1 MEILKAILFGIVEGV
16 TEWLPISS
24 TGHLIL
30 LNEWVKFNLD
40 PAREAAFME
49 FYDIVIQLAAIL
61 AVVVIYW
68 KVLWPFGIAKQNH
81 GDGPR
86 GSEEKNHEVR
96 PHGSARSKKKNRDEQ
111 VWKLFGNV
119 VVKQKIFWMWV
130 KIVIACIPGVLYGLL
145 LDELVEKVTAP
156 YKAIIVAVMLIL
168 VGILFIII
176 ETKHKGVRPKI
187 KTIPD
192 LTWQIALAI
201 GFCQLIAAA
210 LPGTS
215 RSGAT
220 IIAGLMLGLSRQV
233 AANFTFF
240 LAIPTMAGASLVKL
254 LKFLGKGMS
263 FTGPEI
269 TILIVT
275 SVTAFL
281 VSLVAIQFLTLYIG
295 KNKDFKPFGWYRIVL
310 GALVLLYFIVLK

>member
-68 KVLWPFGIAKQNH
+68 KVLWPFGIAKK
-81 GDGPR
+81 GLAKPDAAAK
-86 GSEEKNHEVR
+86 S
-96 PHGSARSKKKNRDEQ
+96 SKKKNRDEQ

-254 LKFLGKGMS
+254 LKFLGNGMT
-263 FTGPEI
+263 FTGPEL

-310 GALVLLYFIVLK
+310 GALVLIYFIVLK

>member
-30 LNEWVKFNLD
+30 LNEWVKFHLD
-40 PAREAAFME
+40 PEREAAFME

-61 AVVVIYW
+61 AVVIIYW
-68 KVLWPFGIAKQNH
+68 KVLWPFGIAKA
-81 GDGPR
+81 GAA
-86 GSEEKNHEVR
+86 SEASK
-96 PHGSARSKKKNRDEQ
+96 GKKKSRDEQ

-145 LDELVEKVTAP
+145 LDELVENLTAP
-156 YKAIIVAVMLIL
+156 YKPIIVAVMLIL

-176 ETKHKGVRPKI
+176 ETKHKGVKPKI
-187 KTIPD
+187 KTIPN

-254 LKFLGKGMS
+254 LKFLGAGMT
-263 FTGPEI
+263 FTGPEL

-295 KNKDFKPFGWYRIVL
+295 KNKDFKPFGWYRIIL
-310 GALVLLYFIVLK
+310 GAVVLIYFVFMRQGA

>member
-1 MEILKAILFGIVEGV
+1 MEVLKAILFGIVEGI

-30 LNEWVKFNLD
+30 LDEWVKFNME
-40 PAREAAFME
+40 PERAAAFKD
-49 FYDIVIQLAAIL
+49 FYEIVIQLAAIM
-61 AVVVIYW
+61 AVVVVYW
-68 KVLWPFGIAKQNH
+68 KVLWPFGIAKA
-81 GDGPR
+81 GADKVAAK
-86 GSEEKNHEVR
+86 S
-96 PHGSARSKKKNRDEQ
+96 SKKKTRDEQ
-111 VWKLFGNV
+111 VRKLVGNV
-119 VVKQKIFWMWV
+119 VLKEKIFTMWI
-130 KIVIACIPGVLYGLL
+130 KIVIACIPGVLYGIL
-145 LDELVEKVTAP
+145 LDDIVEQLTDP
-156 YKAIIVAVMLIL
+156 YKPIIVAVMLIL

-220 IIAGLMLGLSRQV
+220 IIAGLLLGLSRQV

-254 LKFLGKGMS
+254 IKYLGKGMVFNS
-263 FTGPEI
+263 SELM
-269 TILIVT
+269 ILIVS

-310 GALVLLYFIVLK
+310 GALVLLYFIVIK

>member
-1 MEILKAILFGIVEGV
+1 MK
-16 TEWLPISS
+16 
-24 TGHLIL
+24 
-30 LNEWVKFNLD
+30 
-40 PAREAAFME
+40 
-49 FYDIVIQLAAIL
+49 
-61 AVVVIYW
+61 
-68 KVLWPFGIAKQNH
+68 
-81 GDGPR
+81 
-86 GSEEKNHEVR
+86 
-96 PHGSARSKKKNRDEQ
+96 
-111 VWKLFGNV
+111 
-119 VVKQKIFWMWV
+119 
-130 KIVIACIPGVLYGLL
+130 
-145 LDELVEKVTAP
+145 
-156 YKAIIVAVMLIL
+156 
-168 VGILFIII
+168 
-176 ETKHKGVRPKI
+176 PKI

-254 LKFLGKGMS
+254 LKFLGKGMT
-263 FTGPEI
+263 FTGPEL

-275 SVTAFL
+275 SITAFV

-310 GALVLLYFIVLK
+310 GALVLIYFIVLPH

>member
-68 KVLWPFGIAKQNH
+68 KVLWPFGIAKK
-81 GDGPR
+81 GLAKPDAAAK
-86 GSEEKNHEVR
+86 S
-96 PHGSARSKKKNRDEQ
+96 SKKKNRDEQ

-145 LDELVEKVTAP
+145 LDEPVEKVTAP

-254 LKFLGKGMS
+254 LKFLGKGMT

>member
-68 KVLWPFGIAKQNH
+68 KVLWPFGIAKKGLAKH
-81 GDGPR
+81 DAAAK
-86 GSEEKNHEVR
+86 S
-96 PHGSARSKKKNRDEQ
+96 SKKKNRDEQ

-145 LDELVEKVTAP
+145 LDEPVEKVTAP

-254 LKFLGKGMS
+254 LKFLGNGMT
-263 FTGPEI
+263 FTGPEL

-310 GALVLLYFIVLK
+310 GALVLLYFLVLK

>member
-30 LNEWVKFNLD
+30 LNEWVKFHLE
-40 PAREAAFME
+40 PEREAAFME

-61 AVVVIYW
+61 AVVIIYW
-68 KVLWPFGIAKQNH
+68 KVLWPFGIAKA
-81 GDGPR
+81 GAT
-86 GSEEKNHEVR
+86 SEAAK
-96 PHGSARSKKKNRDEQ
+96 GKKKSRDEQ

-145 LDELVEKVTAP
+145 LDELVENLTAP
-156 YKAIIVAVMLIL
+156 YKPIIIAVMLIL

-176 ETKHKGVRPKI
+176 ETKHKGVKPKI
-187 KTIPD
+187 KTIPN

-254 LKFLGKGMS
+254 LKFLGKGMT
-263 FTGPEI
+263 FTSQEI
-269 TILIVT
+269 TILVVT

>member
-1 MEILKAILFGIVEGV
+1 MEVLKAILFGIVEGV

-30 LNEWVKFNLD
+30 LKQWVQFD
-40 PAREAAFME
+40 VTEDFMD
-49 FYDIVIQLAAIL
+49 FYKIVIQLAAIM

-68 KVLWPFGIAKQNH
+68 KVLWPFGIAKK
-81 GDGPR
+81 GAAV
-86 GSEEKNHEVR
+86 EKT
-96 PHGSARSKKKNRDEQ
+96 SAKGSKKKSRDEQ

-130 KIVIACIPGVLYGLL
+130 KIAIACIPGVLYGVF
-145 LDELVEKVTAP
+145 LDDIVERLTEP
-156 YKAIIVAVMLIL
+156 YEPIIVAVMLIL
-168 VGILFIII
+168 VGALFIII

-254 LKFLGKGMS
+254 LKFLGKGMT
-263 FTGPEI
+263 FTGPEL

-310 GALVLLYFIVLK
+310 GVAVLAYFLIFGIS

>member
-1 MEILKAILFGIVEGV
+1 MEILKAILFGIVEGI

-30 LNEWVKFNLD
+30 LEQWVKFNLEPD
-40 PAREAAFME
+40 RAAAFTE
-49 FYDIVIQLAAIL
+49 FYEIVIQLAAIM
-61 AVVVIYW
+61 AVVVVYW
-68 KVLWPFGIAKQNH
+68 KVLWPFGIAKAGADKAPVKSQ
-81 GDGPR
+81 
-86 GSEEKNHEVR
+86 
-96 PHGSARSKKKNRDEQ
+96 KKQTRDEQ
-111 VWKLFGNV
+111 VRKLVGNIV
-119 VVKQKIFWMWV
+119 LKEKIFWMWV
-130 KIVIACIPGVLYGLL
+130 KIVIACIPGVLYGLF
-145 LDELVEKVTAP
+145 LDDLIETMTEP
-156 YKAIIVAVMLIL
+156 YKPIIVAVMLIV

-176 ETKHKGVRPKI
+176 ETKHKGVKPKI

-254 LKFLGKGMS
+254 LKFLGKGMT
-263 FTGPEI
+263 FTGPEL

-275 SVTAFL
+275 SITAFV

-310 GALVLLYFIVLK
+310 GALVLIYFFVLPH

>member
-30 LNEWVKFNLD
+30 LDQWVKFNLEPD
-40 PAREAAFME
+40 RAVAFTE
-49 FYDIVIQLAAIL
+49 FYEIVIQLAAIM
-61 AVVVIYW
+61 AVVVVYW
-68 KVLWPFGIAKQNH
+68 KVLWPFGIAKA
-81 GDGPR
+81 GADKAPAKSG
-86 GSEEKNHEVR
+86 
-96 PHGSARSKKKNRDEQ
+96 KKKTRDEQ
-111 VWKLFGNV
+111 VRKLVGNV
-119 VVKQKIFWMWV
+119 VLKEKIFWMWV
-130 KIVIACIPGVLYGLL
+130 KIVIACIPGVLYGIF
-145 LDELVEKVTAP
+145 LDDLIETMTEP
-156 YKAIIVAVMLIL
+156 YKPIIVAVMLIV

-220 IIAGLMLGLSRQV
+220 IIAGLLLGLSRQV

-240 LAIPTMAGASLVKL
+240 LAIPTMAGASLGKM
-254 LKFLGKGMS
+254 LKYLGKGMVFNS
-263 FTGPEI
+263 TEL

-310 GALVLLYFIVLK
+310 GALVLIYFIVIPQ

>member
-68 KVLWPFGIAKQNH
+68 KVLWPFGIAKK
-81 GDGPR
+81 GLAKPDAAAK
-86 GSEEKNHEVR
+86 S
-96 PHGSARSKKKNRDEQ
+96 SKKKNRDEQ

-254 LKFLGKGMS
+254 LKFLGKGMT
-263 FTGPEI
+263 FTGPEL

-310 GALVLLYFIVLK
+310 GALVLIYFIVLPH

>member
-1 MEILKAILFGIVEGV
+1 MEILKAILFGIVEGI

-30 LNEWVKFNLD
+30 LEQWVKFNLEPD
-40 PAREAAFME
+40 RAAAFTE
-49 FYDIVIQLAAIL
+49 FYEIAIQLAAIM
-61 AVVVIYW
+61 AVVVVYW
-68 KVLWPFGIAKQNH
+68 KVLWPFGIAKA
-81 GDGPR
+81 GADKAPV
-86 GSEEKNHEVR
+86 K
-96 PHGSARSKKKNRDEQ
+96 SKKKQTRDEQ
-111 VWKLFGNV
+111 VRKLVGNIV
-119 VVKQKIFWMWV
+119 LKEKIFWMWV
-130 KIVIACIPGVLYGLL
+130 KIVIACIPGVLYGLF
-145 LDELVEKVTAP
+145 LDDLIETMTEP
-156 YKAIIVAVMLIL
+156 YQPIIVAVMLIV

-176 ETKHKGVRPKI
+176 ETKHKGVKPKI

-254 LKFLGKGMS
+254 LKFLGKGMT
-263 FTGPEI
+263 FTGPEL

-275 SVTAFL
+275 SITAFV

-310 GALVLLYFIVLK
+310 GALVLIYFIVLPH

>member
-68 KVLWPFGIAKQNH
+68 KVLWPFGIAKK
-81 GDGPR
+81 GLAKPDAAAK
-86 GSEEKNHEVR
+86 S
-96 PHGSARSKKKNRDEQ
+96 SKKKNRDEQ

-145 LDELVEKVTAP
+145 LDEPVEKVTAP

-254 LKFLGKGMS
+254 LKFLGKGMT
-263 FTGPEI
+263 FTGPEL

>member
-68 KVLWPFGIAKQNH
+68 KVLWPFGIAKK
-81 GDGPR
+81 GLAKPDAAAK
-86 GSEEKNHEVR
+86 S
-96 PHGSARSKKKNRDEQ
+96 SKKKNRDEQ

-145 LDELVEKVTAP
+145 LDEPVEKVTAP

-254 LKFLGKGMS
+254 LKFLGKGMT
-263 FTGPEI
+263 FTGPEL

-310 GALVLLYFIVLK
+310 GALVLLYFLVLK

>member
-68 KVLWPFGIAKQNH
+68 KVLWPFGIAKK
-81 GDGPR
+81 GLAKPDAAAK
-86 GSEEKNHEVR
+86 S
-96 PHGSARSKKKNRDEQ
+96 SKKKNRDEQ

-130 KIVIACIPGVLYGLL
+130 KIVIACIPGVMYGLL

-254 LKFLGKGMS
+254 LKFLGKGMT
-263 FTGPEI
+263 FTGPEL

-310 GALVLLYFIVLK
+310 GALVLLYFLVLK

>member
-68 KVLWPFGIAKQNH
+68 KVLWPFGIAKK
-81 GDGPR
+81 GLAKPDAAAK
-86 GSEEKNHEVR
+86 S
-96 PHGSARSKKKNRDEQ
+96 SKKKNRDEQ

-145 LDELVEKVTAP
+145 LDEPVEKVTAP

-254 LKFLGKGMS
+254 LKFLGNGMS
-263 FTGPEI
+263 FTGPEL

>member
-68 KVLWPFGIAKQNH
+68 KVLWPFGIAKK
-81 GDGPR
+81 GLAKPDAAAK
-86 GSEEKNHEVR
+86 S
-96 PHGSARSKKKNRDEQ
+96 SKKKNRDEQ

-145 LDELVEKVTAP
+145 LDEPVEKVTAP

-254 LKFLGKGMS
+254 LKFLGKGMT
-263 FTGPEI
+263 FTGPEL

-310 GALVLLYFIVLK
+310 GALVLIYFIVLPH

>member
-68 KVLWPFGIAKQNH
+68 KVLWPFGIAKK
-81 GDGPR
+81 GLAKPDAAAK
-86 GSEEKNHEVR
+86 S
-96 PHGSARSKKKNRDEQ
+96 SKKKNRDEQ

-168 VGILFIII
+168 VGALFIII

-220 IIAGLMLGLSRQV
+220 IIAGLLLGLSRQV

-254 LKFLGKGMS
+254 LKYLGKGMVFNS
-263 FTGPEI
+263 TEL

-310 GALVLLYFIVLK
+310 GALVLLYFLVLK

>member
-68 KVLWPFGIAKQNH
+68 KVLWPFGIAKK
-81 GDGPR
+81 GLAKPDAAAK
-86 GSEEKNHEVR
+86 S
-96 PHGSARSKKKNRDEQ
+96 SKKKNRDEQ

-145 LDELVEKVTAP
+145 LDEPVEKVTAP

-168 VGILFIII
+168 VGALFIII

-254 LKFLGKGMS
+254 LKFLGKGMT

>member
-1 MEILKAILFGIVEGV
+1 MEVLKAILFGIVEGV

-24 TGHLIL
+24 TGHLSL

-40 PAREAAFME
+40 PEREAAFME

-68 KVLWPFGIAKQNH
+68 KVLWPFGIAKK
-81 GDGPR
+81 GAAAA
-86 GSEEKNHEVR
+86 EKT
-96 PHGSARSKKKNRDEQ
+96 SAKSSKKKSRDEQ

-130 KIVIACIPGVLYGLL
+130 KIVIACIPGVLYGFL
-145 LDELVEKVTAP
+145 LDELVEQVTAP
-156 YKAIIVAVMLIL
+156 YKPIIVAVMLIL
-168 VGILFIII
+168 VGALFIII

-254 LKFLGKGMS
+254 LKFLGKGMT
-263 FTGPEI
+263 FTGPEL

-310 GALVLLYFIVLK
+310 GVAVLAYFLIFGIS

>member
-68 KVLWPFGIAKQNH
+68 KVLWPFGIAKK
-81 GDGPR
+81 GLAKPDAAAK
-86 GSEEKNHEVR
+86 S
-96 PHGSARSKKKNRDEQ
+96 SKKKNRDEQ

-254 LKFLGKGMS
+254 FKFLGKGMT
-263 FTGPEI
+263 FTGPEL

>member
-68 KVLWPFGIAKQNH
+68 KVLWPFGIAKK
-81 GDGPR
+81 GLAKPDAAAK
-86 GSEEKNHEVR
+86 S
-96 PHGSARSKKKNRDEQ
+96 SKKKNRDEQ

-254 LKFLGKGMS
+254 LKFLGNGMS

-310 GALVLLYFIVLK
+310 GALVLLYFLVLK

>member
-68 KVLWPFGIAKQNH
+68 KVLWPFGIAKK
-81 GDGPR
+81 GLAKPDAAAK
-86 GSEEKNHEVR
+86 S
-96 PHGSARSKKKNRDEQ
+96 SKKKNRDEQ

-310 GALVLLYFIVLK
+310 GALVLLYFLVLK